1 MVIRSWVATTFVVD
15 GHEKP
20 MNHWLH
26 IELVRAAKNGVLISR
41 FILYSRSGVTS
52 KTSYSNTKLQSPA
65 MGGQHQTTT
74 TSPLVSIMIII
85 LQHRV
90 RVVEDA
96 PVLSTIGLVSWRAP
110 KDPRLNWLS
119 TLTMTL
125 VQ

>member
-26 IELVRAAKNGVLISR
+26 IELVRATKNGVLISR

-65 MGGQHQTTT
+65 MEGQHQTTT
-74 TSPLVSIMIII
+74 TYPLVSIMIII

-90 RVVEDA
+90 RAVEDA
-96 PVLSTIGLVSWRAP
+96 PVLIGLVSWRVP

-119 TLTMTL
+119 TLTMIP

>member
-65 MGGQHQTTT
+65 TGGHQTTT
-74 TSPLVSIMIII
+74 TCPLASIMIII
-85 LQHRV
+85 SRPLEV
-90 RVVEDA
+90 AADA
-96 PVLSTIGLVSWRAP
+96 PLRTGVQRAQ
-110 KDPRLNWLS
+110 KDPRLNWSS
-119 TLTMTL
+119 TPTTTL
-125 VQ
+125 AQ